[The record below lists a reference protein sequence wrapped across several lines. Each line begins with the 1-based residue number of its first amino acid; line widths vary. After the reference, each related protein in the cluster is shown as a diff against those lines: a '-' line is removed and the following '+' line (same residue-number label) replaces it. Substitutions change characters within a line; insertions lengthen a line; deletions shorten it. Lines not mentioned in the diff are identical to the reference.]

1 MPSATANGSTP
12 ASGSNG
18 APVGPSRGRGN
29 GGRRERGRGGGSRG
43 RGGQGGAGRGGMQ
56 NQSRLQDPSGRSEA
70 PAQGIMRQNGVIPS
84 EAQSENLK
92 PEAAGNP
99 AEEEDSDVEVC
110 FICAGPVVHNS
121 VSPCN
126 HRTCHICALRMRA
139 LYKNRACM
147 HCRVSHQSDPID
159 PGRS

>member
-1 MPSATANGSTP
+1 METQPPSTNGNTP
-12 ASGSNG
+12 ATGSNG
-18 APVGPSRGRGN
+18 APLGPGRGRGN
-29 GGRRERGRGGGSRG
+29 NGRGERGRGGGSRG
-43 RGGQGGAGRGGMQ
+43 RDRQNGGQRGGMQ
-56 NQSRLQDPSGRSEA
+56 NQSRPQDPAGRPEA
-70 PAQGIMRQNGVIPS
+70 PAQGTMRQNGVMPS
-84 EAQSENLK
+84 AAQSENLK
-92 PEAAGNP
+92 PEAASNA

-147 HCRVSHQSDPID
+147 HCRVSC
-159 PGRS
+159 RSSAGY

>member
-1 MPSATANGSTP
+1 MDTQSPSTNGSVPST
-12 ASGSNG
+12 GSNG
-18 APVGPSRGRGN
+18 APLGSSRGRGDA
-29 GGRRERGRGGGSRG
+29 GRRERGRGGGSRG
-43 RGGQGGAGRGGMQ
+43 RGRQNGGGRGGMQ
-56 NQSRLQDPSGRSEA
+56 NQSRPQDPSGRSEA
-70 PAQGIMRQNGVIPS
+70 AAQGAMRQNGVMPS
-84 EAQSENLK
+84 AAQSENQK
-92 PEAAGNP
+92 PETASNT

-147 HCRVSHQSDPID
+147 HCRVSCQS
-159 PGRS
+159 SAEKN